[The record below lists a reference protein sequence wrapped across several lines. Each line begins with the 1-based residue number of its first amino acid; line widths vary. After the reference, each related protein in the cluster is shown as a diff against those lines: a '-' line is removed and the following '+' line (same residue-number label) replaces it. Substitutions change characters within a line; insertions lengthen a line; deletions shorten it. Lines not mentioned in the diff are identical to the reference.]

1 MSAALSSMA
10 AGFGLGIALAGAP
23 GPVQAIILTETVRG
37 GMGRGV
43 RVQIGANL
51 TFAVLLLALASG
63 LALAAPGGTVL
74 RAIKIVGGLF
84 LLWVAAD
91 GIRSS
96 RTGKERTSGTAALP
110 PEARGTLAVV
120 LNPGAWLFLGTA
132 ASSLFASAVHAG
144 GTPSALA
151 AAAALAV
158 GLALGDGA
166 VVILGGV
173 GLRRAGAEAVRWVQ
187 RGLALVIAALGIW
200 LLVSG
205 ILG

>member
-1 MSAALSSMA
+1 MA

-23 GPVQAIILTETVRG
+23 GPVQAIILSETVRG

-51 TFAVLLLALASG
+51 TFAILLLALAG
-63 LALAAPGGTVL
+63 GVAVAAPSGSVL

-84 LLWVAAD
+84 LLWIAVD
-91 GIRSS
+91 GLRSS
-96 RTGKERTSGTAALP
+96 RAAAREGGGKALLP

-120 LNPGAWLFLGTA
+120 LNPGAWLFLATA

-144 GTPSALA
+144 GTSSALA

-166 VVILGGV
+166 VVLLGGV
-173 GLRRAGAEAVRWVQ
+173 GLRRVGADTVTWVQ
-187 RGLALVIAALGIW
+187 RGLAVIILALGIW
-200 LLVSG
+200 LLASG
-205 ILG
+205 VVG